1 MSTQITFA
9 NTVLLGFIAGATI
22 SLGLLLGRMKAPAP
36 RFRALLNAIAI
47 GILIFLFVDVL
58 HGAVEPLE
66 AAIDTHNHG
75 LALLRTVLLIG
86 GLAAGI
92 LGLVG
97 YDSWSKRRRAKL
109 TEVSEENDWTPAAR
123 MSLLLAIGI
132 GLHNFGEGLAIGSA
146 ANSGA
151 VSLTIVLVIGFALHN
166 ATEGFGIVAPLSGA
180 SERASWKFLGLMAI
194 ISGGPTTLGTV
205 VGWSWTSDTLS
216 VAFYAL
222 AAGSII
228 YVVAQ
233 LFTVAQRQKA
243 GNLLFY
249 GIIIGISTGL
259 LTELIVEF
267 ANA

>member
-86 GLAAGI
+86 GLAVGI

-109 TEVSEENDWTPAAR
+109 TEVSEETDWTPAAR
-123 MSLLLAIGI
+123 MSLLLAVGI
-132 GLHNFGEGLAIGSA
+132 GLHNFGEGLAIGSSA
-146 ANSGA
+146 HSGA
-151 VSLTIVLVIGFALHN
+151 VSLTTVLVVGFALHN
-166 ATEGFGIVAPLSGA
+166 ATEGFGIIAPLSGA

-194 ISGGPTTLGTV
+194 ISGGPTTLGTI

-259 LTELIVEF
+259 LTELIVEL

>member
-1 MSTQITFA
+1 MSAHITFA

-47 GILIFLFVDVL
+47 GILLFLFVDVL
-58 HGAVEPLE
+58 HGAIAQLE
-66 AAIDTHNHG
+66 VAIDTHNHG
-75 LALLRTVLLIG
+75 LTFLRTVLVIG
-86 GLAAGI
+86 GLALGI

-109 TEVSEENDWTPAAR
+109 TEVSEENEWTPAAR
-123 MSLLLAIGI
+123 MSMLLAVGI
-132 GLHNFGEGLAIGSA
+132 GLHNFGEGLAIGSSA
-146 ANSGA
+146 HSGA
-151 VSLTIVLVIGFALHN
+151 VSLTTVLVVGFALHN
-166 ATEGFGIVAPLSGA
+166 ATEGFGIIAPLSGA
-180 SERASWKFLGLMAI
+180 SERASWKFLGVMAV
-194 ISGGPTTLGTV
+194 ISGGPTTLGTI

-222 AAGSII
+222 AAGSIL

-259 LTELIVEF
+259 LTELIVEL

>member
-47 GILIFLFVDVL
+47 GILIFLFMDVL

-66 AAIDTHNHG
+66 VAIETHNHG
-75 LALLRTVLLIG
+75 LALWRTVLLLG
-86 GLAAGI
+86 GLAAGV

-109 TEVSEENDWTPAAR
+109 TEVSEEHDWTPAAR
-123 MSLLLAIGI
+123 MSLLLAVGI

-146 ANSGA
+146 ASSGA
-151 VSLTIVLVIGFALHN
+151 VSLTTVLVIGFALHN
-166 ATEGFGIVAPLSGA
+166 ATEGFGIIAPLSGA

-194 ISGGPTTLGTV
+194 VSGGPTTLGTI

-222 AAGSII
+222 AAGSIV

-259 LTELIVEF
+259 LTELIVEL

>member
-1 MSTQITFA
+1 MSNQITFA

-47 GILIFLFVDVL
+47 GILLFLFVDVL
-58 HGAVEPLE
+58 HGAIAQLE
-66 AAIDTHNHG
+66 VAIDNHNHG
-75 LALLRTVLLIG
+75 LTFLRTVLLIG
-86 GLAAGI
+86 GLALGI

-123 MSLLLAIGI
+123 MSLLLAVGI
-132 GLHNFGEGLAIGSA
+132 GLHNFGEGLAIGSSA
-146 ANSGA
+146 HSGA
-151 VSLTIVLVIGFALHN
+151 VSLTTVLVVGFALHN
-166 ATEGFGIVAPLSGA
+166 ATEGFGIIAPLSGA

-194 ISGGPTTLGTV
+194 ISGGPTTLGTI
-205 VGWSWTSDTLS
+205 VGWSWTSETLS

-259 LTELIVEF
+259 LTELVVEL

>member
-1 MSTQITFA
+1 MSTQMTFA

-47 GILIFLFVDVL
+47 GILIFLAVDVL

-66 AAIDTHNHG
+66 DAIDAHNHV
-75 LALLRTVLLIG
+75 LTLLRTALLIG
-86 GLAAGI
+86 GLAVGI

-109 TEVSEENDWTPAAR
+109 TEVSEEHDWTPAAR
-123 MSLLLAIGI
+123 MSLLLAVGI

-146 ANSGA
+146 ASSGA
-151 VSLTIVLVIGFALHN
+151 VSLTTVLVIGFALHN
-166 ATEGFGIVAPLSGA
+166 ATEGFGIIAPLSGA

-194 ISGGPTTLGTV
+194 ISGGPTTLGTI

-228 YVVAQ
+228 YVIAQ

-259 LTELIVEF
+259 LTELVVEL